1 MDMSSVK
8 ELEAQSAIER
18 RKLMQTLFDH
28 LKQIG
33 IEVSLNEETATN
45 YLGMSFQELVIR
57 LNNDA
62 LSAIRLVGTDSDGC
76 GVPGNIL
83 RFQYELHF
91 SETISDDLIEKIE
104 AQTELIKEGK
114 ALGFFGGK
122 VVGVKWTGKEMA
134 DILNRDSGI
143 SEAMLKC
150 TKSWSYL
157 EYNIQGFPIRID
169 ILGPRFIDPER
180 IIQLYRTTLK
190 DEVECCLFGFKMLE
204 RIAENI
210 RDFISAQSRRN

>member
-1 MDMSSVK
+1 MDMSSVQ
-8 ELEAQSAIER
+8 ELETQSAVER

-28 LKQIG
+28 LKQSG
-33 IEVSLNEETATN
+33 IEVSLTEETATN

-62 LSAIRLVGTDSDGC
+62 LSAVRLVGTDSDSC

-83 RFQYELHF
+83 RFQYELHL
-91 SETISDDLIEKIE
+91 SKVIPDELIEKVK

-114 ALGFFGGK
+114 TLGFLGGK
-122 VVGVKWTGKEMA
+122 VVGVKWTGKQMA
-134 DILNRDSGI
+134 DTLNRDSSI

-157 EYNIQGFPIRID
+157 EYGIQAYSTRID

-190 DEVECCLFGFKMLE
+190 DEVECCLFGFRMLE

-210 RDFISAQSRRN
+210 RDFILAQSRLN